1 MKNIDVCTI
10 CGDMYYNYDSDHM
23 DSKRLTVNYKD
34 KSLPS
39 AAIKYIN
46 VNGEKQWVC
55 HRCANLLAVSYQISS
70 TNVPAVESLTR
81 DEDRE

>member
-1 MKNIDVCTI
+1 MKKIETCAI
-10 CGDMYYNYDSDHM
+10 CGWCCSDPDYIDSE
-23 DSKRLTVNYKD
+23 RLTVNYKD
-34 KSLPS
+34 KKLPS
-39 AAIKYIN
+39 SAIKYIN

-55 HRCANLLAVSYQISS
+55 HMCANLLAVSYQISS

>member
-1 MKNIDVCTI
+1 MKKVETCAI
-10 CGDMYYNYDSDHM
+10 CGNTDYAPDELDFR
-23 DSKRLTVNYKD
+23 RLTVNYKD
-34 KSLPS
+34 KNLPS

-70 TNVPAVESLTR
+70 TNIPAVESLTR

>member
-1 MKNIDVCTI
+1 MKKIETCTI
-10 CGDMYYNYDSDHM
+10 CGMTYYDPDHM
-23 DSKRLTVNYKD
+23 DFRRLTVNYKD
-34 KSLPS
+34 KNLPS

-70 TNVPAVESLTR
+70 TEVPAVESLTR